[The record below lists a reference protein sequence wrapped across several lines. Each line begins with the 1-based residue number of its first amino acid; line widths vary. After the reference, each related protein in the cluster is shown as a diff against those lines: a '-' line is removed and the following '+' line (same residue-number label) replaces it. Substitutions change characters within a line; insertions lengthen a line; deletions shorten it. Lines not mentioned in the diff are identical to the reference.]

1 MNNSLKSCDLA
12 NPIDQRPTTRLGSPL
27 RTAALWSALATVGLV
42 VGSSAQAADKSGG
55 AARVTSLADR
65 YMAAYKVNFPVQYE
79 FSGLTLE
86 RHDGIDIN
94 SPAAIAQWQAFE
106 KGLDTELQQIH
117 TDSLVGQPEWV
128 TWHFLNQ
135 ALKQDEKTLVCRN
148 ELWDVAPLGWQT
160 ALSQLASI
168 QPVGTAEAR
177 KQALTRWGNFPSWID
192 QEIANLK
199 EGQRHGFSASQATV
213 KSTIEQLNGVVDL
226 SASKTDYLQPAK
238 RDTTAAFVAEWTQM
252 IENKLLPAM
261 QRYRN
266 FLRDEYLPHA
276 RQSPSIQS
284 HPNGLTCYRGLIFA
298 TVTIDEDPAALYDE
312 AVKQVASEH
321 ARALAL
327 GKKVYGDKAT
337 DWATLAKLMLADPK
351 NKFASADE
359 IRDYTQR
366 TYDRA
371 YAARAR
377 MVLTPPD
384 GQVKLEPFPQFQQ
397 ASAPGGQ
404 YLPAADDGSHPAT
417 YYYRN
422 VPQALYR
429 PSLQNVILH
438 ETMPGHHLQIEFL
451 AEHGHK
457 GNHPIARLL
466 GFSGPGEGW
475 ATYAEDFA
483 YELGLYDSDV
493 DYIGRLMSSI
503 TPMMVADLGL
513 QLKGWS
519 TQQATDYLRKAM
531 PMRPPE
537 RATQSVA
544 LISGLPGFVL
554 AYPLGGINWTKM
566 RQRAQAS
573 QGKRFDVRAFH
584 QVELEDGML
593 PFAALEAKLDRWLQT
608 SGGTH

>member
-1 MNNSLKSCDLA
+1 VKNKLQSRESTNGQLPNTQPRSVRSAAHWLVL
-12 NPIDQRPTTRLGSPL
+12 TTFGLVLGS
-27 RTAALWSALATVGLV
+27 SVY
-42 VGSSAQAADKSGG
+42 AADKTPD
-55 AARVTSLADR
+55 AVRVTSLADR
-65 YMAAYKVNFPVQYE
+65 YMAEFKATFPVQYE
-79 FSGLTLE
+79 FSGLTAE

-94 SPAAIAQWQAFE
+94 SPAAITQWQTFE
-106 KGLDTELQQIH
+106 KQLGAELHRIN

-135 ALKQDEKTLVCRN
+135 ALQQDAKTMVCRN

-160 ALSQLASI
+160 ALSQLATI
-168 QPVGTAEAR
+168 QPLGTADAR
-177 KQALTRWGNFPSWID
+177 KQALTRWGNFPAWID
-192 QEIANLK
+192 QEIANLR
-199 EGQRHGFSASQATV
+199 EGQRLGYSASQATV
-213 KSTIEQLNGVVDL
+213 KATVEQLNGVVDL
-226 SASKTDYLQPAK
+226 PASKTGYLEPTK
-238 RDTTAAFVAEWTQM
+238 RDNTPAFVAEWTQT
-252 IENKLLPAM
+252 IESKLLPAM
-261 QRYRN
+261 RRYRN

-284 HPNGLTCYRGLIFA
+284 HPNGLTCYRGMIFA
-298 TVTIDEDPAALYDE
+298 TVTVDEDPAALYDE

-321 ARALAL
+321 AVALAL

-371 YAARAR
+371 YAARGR
-377 MVLTPPD
+377 MILTPPD
-384 GQVKLEPFPQFQQ
+384 GKVKLEPFPEFQQ

-404 YLPAADDGSHPAT
+404 YMAAADDGSHPAT

-422 VPQALYR
+422 VPQDLYR

-438 ETMPGHHLQIEFL
+438 ETLPGHHLQIEFL

-457 GNHPIARLL
+457 GNHPVARLL
-466 GFSGPGEGW
+466 GFTGPTEGW

-483 YELGLYDSDV
+483 YELNLYDSDV
-493 DYIGRLMSSI
+493 DYIGRQMSSI
-503 TPMMVADLGL
+503 TPMMVVDLGL

-519 TQQATDYLRKAM
+519 TQQAEDYLRAAM

-554 AYPLGGINWTKM
+554 AYPLGGIEWTKM
-566 RQRAQAS
+566 RRRAEAS

-593 PFAALEAKLDRWLQT
+593 PFAALEAKLDRWLKT
-608 SGGTH
+608 TGAAH